1 MRTPPSLLSLSI
13 DSALLNLSNFSDLSP
28 LPDHILL
35 DLFLRTLKA
44 GKLTEKILMLFM
56 ATGKDEV
63 LALIQSLNIQL
74 ITPVLPTSKKM
85 SQTNIGDDEVDIVI
99 GALHA
104 DLTSFLNEWRPL
116 FSRFHLIIVKD
127 PDLREELKIP
137 EGFNLHV
144 YTKSDIDRVVG
155 SSYTAINF
163 SGYSCRYF
171 GYLMSRKKYIFSVD
185 DDCIPAKDDQGLSVD
200 AVDQHITNL
209 ATPATPFFF
218 NTLYDP
224 FRKGA
229 DFVRGYPFSLRS
241 GVTCALSCG
250 LWLNLADHDAPTQ
263 ALKPGH
269 RNSRY
274 VDAVL
279 TVPAR
284 ALMPVSGVNIAFNRE
299 LAGPALF
306 PGLRLAAEGKL
317 RWETV
322 EDIWCGLCVKV
333 VCDHLGLGVKTG
345 LPYVWRNDRGNAIES
360 LKKEWEGVKLME
372 EVVPFFQSVRLSQ
385 AAVTTEDCVLEIV
398 ALVKER
404 LATLD
409 PVFARATQAM
419 ADWIKLW
426 KAVGSGSGSS
436 PSNG

>member
-1 MRTPPSLLSLSI
+1 
-13 DSALLNLSNFSDLSP
+13 
-28 LPDHILL
+28 
-35 DLFLRTLKA
+35 
-44 GKLTEKILMLFM
+44 
-56 ATGKDEV
+56 
-63 LALIQSLNIQL
+63 
-74 ITPVLPTSKKM
+74 
-85 SQTNIGDDEVDIVI
+85 
-99 GALHA
+99 
-104 DLTSFLNEWRPL
+104 
-116 FSRFHLIIVKD
+116 
-127 PDLREELKIP
+127 
-137 EGFNLHV
+137 
-144 YTKSDIDRVVG
+144 
-155 SSYTAINF
+155 
-163 SGYSCRYF
+163 
-171 GYLMSRKKYIFSVD
+171 MSRKKYIFSVD

-404 LATLD
+404 LATVD
-409 PVFARATQAM
+409 PVFARAAQAM

-426 KAVGSGSGSS
+426 KAVGSGSS